1 MRKKHRP
8 VSNINV
14 TPMVDVM
21 LVLLIVFM
29 VTAPLLTVGVPVN
42 LPKVEANSL
51 DAQKEPLE
59 ISINEN
65 NEIYLG
71 EELIPFDE
79 LILKVKTIAGSNTDI
94 RIFLRADTTIN
105 YGEVMKVLGAL
116 NAGQDSNIDSQTKQ
130 YFTKMVRD
138 LYFQSLDERNAR
150 LSGAK
155 RLNRAGY
162 DKNMMRSFISHAK
175 AEAALIAQMENGAAI
190 NTALQEAAKETKS
203 EGNLRD
209 DEKNQAFVLVT
220 QHYKQMLK
228 GDETPI
234 QDRINAANSVYML
247 LTSVGYHVTNATQP
261 TMVTVP
267 RVAGDFGDYT
277 GAWNGLTTVSY
288 THLTLPTKRIV

>member
-71 EELIPFDE
+71 EDLIVFEELIS
-79 LILKVKTIAGSNTDI
+79 KVKIIAGSNNDI
-94 RIFLRADTTIN
+94 RIFLRADTSIN

-116 NAGQDSNIDSQTKQ
+116 NTSGFLKICLLYTSPSP
-130 YFTKMVRD
+130 RD
-138 LYFQSLDERNAR
+138 
-150 LSGAK
+150 
-155 RLNRAGY
+155 
-162 DKNMMRSFISHAK
+162 
-175 AEAALIAQMENGAAI
+175 
-190 NTALQEAAKETKS
+190 
-203 EGNLRD
+203 
-209 DEKNQAFVLVT
+209 
-220 QHYKQMLK
+220 
-228 GDETPI
+228 
-234 QDRINAANSVYML
+234 
-247 LTSVGYHVTNATQP
+247 
-261 TMVTVP
+261 
-267 RVAGDFGDYT
+267 
-277 GAWNGLTTVSY
+277 
-288 THLTLPTKRIV
+288 

>member
-116 NAGQDSNIDSQTKQ
+116 NT
-130 YFTKMVRD
+130 
-138 LYFQSLDERNAR
+138 
-150 LSGAK
+150 SGFLK
-155 RLNRAGY
+155 
-162 DKNMMRSFISHAK
+162 
-175 AEAALIAQMENGAAI
+175 IA
-190 NTALQEAAKETKS
+190 
-203 EGNLRD
+203 
-209 DEKNQAFVLVT
+209 LVT
-220 QHYKQMLK
+220 KKTKL
-228 GDETPI
+228 
-234 QDRINAANSVYML
+234 SVY
-247 LTSVGYHVTNATQP
+247 YFN
-261 TMVTVP
+261 
-267 RVAGDFGDYT
+267 
-277 GAWNGLTTVSY
+277 
-288 THLTLPTKRIV
+288 I

>member
-59 ISINEN
+59 ISIDEN

-71 EELIPFDE
+71 EELIPFEE

-116 NAGQDSNIDSQTKQ
+116 NT
-130 YFTKMVRD
+130 
-138 LYFQSLDERNAR
+138 
-150 LSGAK
+150 SGVLK
-155 RLNRAGY
+155 
-162 DKNMMRSFISHAK
+162 
-175 AEAALIAQMENGAAI
+175 IA
-190 NTALQEAAKETKS
+190 
-203 EGNLRD
+203 
-209 DEKNQAFVLVT
+209 LVT
-220 QHYKQMLK
+220 KK
-228 GDETPI
+228 P
-234 QDRINAANSVYML
+234 S
-247 LTSVGYHVTNATQP
+247 
-261 TMVTVP
+261 
-267 RVAGDFGDYT
+267 
-277 GAWNGLTTVSY
+277 
-288 THLTLPTKRIV
+288 

>member
-116 NAGQDSNIDSQTKQ
+116 N
-130 YFTKMVRD
+130 
-138 LYFQSLDERNAR
+138 LSL
-150 LSGAK
+150 
-155 RLNRAGY
+155 
-162 DKNMMRSFISHAK
+162 IH
-175 AEAALIAQMENGAAI
+175 I
-190 NTALQEAAKETKS
+190 
-203 EGNLRD
+203 
-209 DEKNQAFVLVT
+209 
-220 QHYKQMLK
+220 
-228 GDETPI
+228 
-234 QDRINAANSVYML
+234 
-247 LTSVGYHVTNATQP
+247 
-261 TMVTVP
+261 
-267 RVAGDFGDYT
+267 
-277 GAWNGLTTVSY
+277 
-288 THLTLPTKRIV
+288 

>member
-59 ISINEN
+59 ISINES

-71 EELIPFDE
+71 EELKPFDE

-105 YGEVMKVLGAL
+105 YGEVMKVLGAQ
-116 NAGQDSNIDSQTKQ
+116 NT
-130 YFTKMVRD
+130 
-138 LYFQSLDERNAR
+138 
-150 LSGAK
+150 SGFLK
-155 RLNRAGY
+155 
-162 DKNMMRSFISHAK
+162 
-175 AEAALIAQMENGAAI
+175 IA
-190 NTALQEAAKETKS
+190 
-203 EGNLRD
+203 
-209 DEKNQAFVLVT
+209 LVT
-220 QHYKQMLK
+220 KK
-228 GDETPI
+228 P
-234 QDRINAANSVYML
+234 S
-247 LTSVGYHVTNATQP
+247 
-261 TMVTVP
+261 
-267 RVAGDFGDYT
+267 
-277 GAWNGLTTVSY
+277 
-288 THLTLPTKRIV
+288 

>member
-116 NAGQDSNIDSQTKQ
+116 NT
-130 YFTKMVRD
+130 
-138 LYFQSLDERNAR
+138 
-150 LSGAK
+150 SGFLK
-155 RLNRAGY
+155 
-162 DKNMMRSFISHAK
+162 
-175 AEAALIAQMENGAAI
+175 IA
-190 NTALQEAAKETKS
+190 
-203 EGNLRD
+203 
-209 DEKNQAFVLVT
+209 LVT
-220 QHYKQMLK
+220 KK
-228 GDETPI
+228 
-234 QDRINAANSVYML
+234 
-247 LTSVGYHVTNATQP
+247 TS
-261 TMVTVP
+261 
-267 RVAGDFGDYT
+267 
-277 GAWNGLTTVSY
+277 
-288 THLTLPTKRIV
+288 

>member
-116 NAGQDSNIDSQTKQ
+116 NTSVFLK
-130 YFTKMVRD
+130 
-138 LYFQSLDERNAR
+138 
-150 LSGAK
+150 
-155 RLNRAGY
+155 
-162 DKNMMRSFISHAK
+162 
-175 AEAALIAQMENGAAI
+175 IA
-190 NTALQEAAKETKS
+190 
-203 EGNLRD
+203 
-209 DEKNQAFVLVT
+209 LVT
-220 QHYKQMLK
+220 KK
-228 GDETPI
+228 P
-234 QDRINAANSVYML
+234 S
-247 LTSVGYHVTNATQP
+247 
-261 TMVTVP
+261 
-267 RVAGDFGDYT
+267 
-277 GAWNGLTTVSY
+277 
-288 THLTLPTKRIV
+288 